1 MRRMF
6 YYELVRSLFIHKL
19 KQMESNRANETI
31 SSIDSFPF
39 NECIHSAHTFL
50 NVRGVFMVLR
60 VNFPC
65 PPPVPISKAYTCMTI
80 SHSINTDVYSS
91 PAEKLDTPPYQRTHS
106 ISNPVCHQVDIPF
119 DHLQFS
125 PS

>member
-1 MRRMF
+1 MF

-65 PPPVPISKAYTCMTI
+65 PPSCPHLK
-80 SHSINTDVYSS
+80 SIHMHDYLS
-91 PAEKLDTPPYQRTHS
+91 LD
-106 ISNPVCHQVDIPF
+106 
-119 DHLQFS
+119 
-125 PS
+125 